1 MLEVTAQITLKKKSL
16 AFTMVNTYLHRFQSA
31 ICWEKKILI
40 CSSCSLIGKKNVTS
54 VNLLQLLAFLG
65 RSPELP
71 DRVS

>member
-31 ICWEKKILI
+31 ICWEKILI
-40 CSSCSLIGKKNVTS
+40 CSSCSLIGKKNFTN

>member
-40 CSSCSLIGKKNVTS
+40 CSSCSLIGKKNFYQRELTS
-54 VNLLQLLAFLG
+54 T
-65 RSPELP
+65 
-71 DRVS
+71 VSFPWKITRTT